1 MNLHHLQ
8 IFHTI
13 AQTGSISACAERM
26 HISQPAISR
35 QLKDFERRIGVVL
48 FERLPRGMRLTQP
61 GEVLRDYAARLF
73 EIARTAEAAVKELA
87 DARQGHLSIGASNT
101 VGTYILPSLLA
112 RFRRSHPAVGI
123 SMFVGNTEQVSQG
136 VADLRFMLGFIE
148 GPLHVPD
155 LRVDRFGEDE
165 IMPVAA
171 VHHPLSR
178 KRRLLPADFSG
189 QPLLMREPG
198 SGTRELIET
207 RLQRHGIRAGSIVE
221 FGSTE
226 AIKQAAIHGG
236 GIAWLPRVCMPREL
250 ADGEL
255 VRLPAKSLTIHRPL
269 SVIRRPDR
277 YTAPASQAFLAL
289 LDVEGDAGNRAP
301 RTAGKMTPAV

>member
-1 MNLHHLQ
+1 MNLHHLA
-8 IFHTI
+8 IFHCI

-73 EIARTAEAAVKELA
+73 EIARTAEAAVKELS

-112 RFRRSHPAVGI
+112 RFRRSHPAVGL

-155 LRVDRFGEDE
+155 LRAERFGEDE

-171 VHHPLSR
+171 AQHPLSR
-178 KRRLLPADFSG
+178 KRRLSAADFSG

-198 SGTRELIET
+198 SGTRELIEAC
-207 RLQRHGIRAGSIVE
+207 LQRHGIRPGGIVE

-255 VRLPAKSLTIHRPL
+255 IRLPAKSLAIHRPL
-269 SVIRRPDR
+269 SIIRRPDR
-277 YTAPASQAFLAL
+277 YTAPAAQAFMAL
-289 LDVEGDAGNRAP
+289 LDIPDDTVNRATW
-301 RTAGKMTPAV
+301 TAGKMKPAV